1 MLCVHLHKVTFEDK
15 FKENLERG
23 NAELEKRRLAL
34 QEQQRREEER
44 RAQKAREEQE
54 RKDREARDLEL
65 RRKREEEQRLE
76 RQREMERQREEE
88 RLKELERKEVTV
100 FARANDQLCL
110 YVTDK
115 TSWLWKKI
123 AYRKCNSSLR
133 ILW

>member
-1 MLCVHLHKVTFEDK
+1 MCIALLICFNTYVDEVFLRKDTVLCVHLHKVTFEDK

-54 RKDREARDLEL
+54 RKDREARELEL

-88 RLKELERKEVTV
+88 RLKELERKEVT
-100 FARANDQLCL
+100 FCQGL
-110 YVTDK
+110 
-115 TSWLWKKI
+115 
-123 AYRKCNSSLR
+123 
-133 ILW
+133 